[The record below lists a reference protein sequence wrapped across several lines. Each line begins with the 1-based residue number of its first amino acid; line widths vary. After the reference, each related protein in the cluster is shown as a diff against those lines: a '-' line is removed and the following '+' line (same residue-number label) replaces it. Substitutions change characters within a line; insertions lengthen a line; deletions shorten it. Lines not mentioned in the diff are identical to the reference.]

1 MKAVIFPFNFRNKKM
16 VDEYQRQAAAIKARI
31 TALRSSLASGLESF
45 EAIEIQRVVNTPQR
59 TKEEKR
65 VVTKIEPDWDAI
77 AKLTVENDA
86 KEAKDAEMVA
96 LKAKLMG
103 NKS

>member
-1 MKAVIFPFNFRNKKM
+1 MN
-16 VDEYQRQAAAIKARI
+16 EYERTAQSLKARI

-45 EAIEIQRVVNTPQR
+45 KAIEIQRVVNTPQR
-59 TKEEKR
+59 SKEEKR
-65 VVTKIEPDWDAI
+65 VEPKVEPDWDAI
-77 AKLTVENDA
+77 AKRTAENDA
-86 KEAKDAEMVA
+86 KEAKDAEMVT